1 MGERRSSRRVRYDF
15 DVALKRLLDI
25 VEVNLN
31 EALGNYEVSK
41 SFFKLGKMLFH
52 KCVCSCKLNRQ
63 T

>member
-1 MGERRSSRRVRYDF
+1 MGERRSSRRVKYDF

-41 SFFKLGKMLFH
+41 SF
-52 KCVCSCKLNRQ
+52 SN
-63 T
+63 